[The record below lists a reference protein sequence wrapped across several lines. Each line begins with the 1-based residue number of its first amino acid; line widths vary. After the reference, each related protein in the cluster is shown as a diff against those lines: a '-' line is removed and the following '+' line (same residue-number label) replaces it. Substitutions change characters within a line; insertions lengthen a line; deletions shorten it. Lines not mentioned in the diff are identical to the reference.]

1 MVGKMNMDKVA
12 NVKGKDIV
20 VRVTKDYDQFK
31 YITGNRNL
39 NKRSYAKLINSMQE
53 EQLIIPIIVND
64 KKEIVDG
71 QHRFYVC
78 KELDKPVYY
87 IEIPGYD
94 IDQVKRANMVS
105 SVWTKEDFLSM
116 HVDNQKP
123 IYVKIKQYLDESNI
137 NLSDL
142 IRLISSVQD
151 KPNDVISKAFESGE
165 LKLTDQDFVK
175 MEAFLDALNDFKEFE
190 FFNTRQFVRAFMKL
204 YFHDHYDHSRM
215 KERIEKRKRYIVK
228 RNTIDDY
235 LSLLTKDVYS
245 FGAVKKPLYYDAEKK
260 SFWTISV

>member
-1 MVGKMNMDKVA
+1 MVMKTMDKIA
-12 NVKGKDIV
+12 NVKGTDIV
-20 VRVTKDYDQFK
+20 VRITTEYDQFK
-31 YITGNRNL
+31 YITGNRDL

-53 EQLIIPIIVND
+53 EQLIIPIIVNEN
-64 KKEIVDG
+64 KEIVDG

-78 KELDKPVYY
+78 KELGKPVYY
-87 IEIPGYD
+87 IEIPGYS
-94 IDQVKRANMVS
+94 IEQVKRANMVS

-116 HVDNQKP
+116 HVDNQRP
-123 IYVKIKQYLDESNI
+123 VYLKIKQYLDESNI
-137 NLSDL
+137 NLSDIINL
-142 IRLISSVQD
+142 IATIQG
-151 KPNDVISKAFESGE
+151 KTNDIVSKAFESGNLNLSDTDY
-165 LKLTDQDFVK
+165 LKI
-175 MEAFLDALNDFKEFE
+175 EAFLEALSDFKEFD
-190 FFNTRQFVRAFMKL
+190 FFKTRQFVRAFMKL

-215 KERIEKRKRYIVK
+215 KDRIQKRKRYIVK